1 MSRSLAT
8 RVSDHIHSGIY
19 EQMAVSVLSFD
30 SISLF

>member
-1 MSRSLAT
+1 MFP
-8 RVSDHIHSGIY
+8 GIY